1 MPWHEITSCSHVGWD
16 EKKEKK
22 KRRKKKELLRHPTI
36 ARTMCSSPLSVSGPC
51 RYCISYPRLSLT
63 ASASLTPSPAA
74 WWVAGSCAQG
84 GMGERTEVR
93 KPAAEASYQICV
105 GGHLSR
111 PYLTHRQTDEE
122 YRSTSQAK
130 QASCRYPARRFVFI
144 VGGRG
149 GMEVLQSR
157 KEREGEKK
165 KSGNSSDPGLQRH
178 PSRE

>member
-1 MPWHEITSCSHVGWD
+1 
-16 EKKEKK
+16 
-22 KRRKKKELLRHPTI
+22 
-36 ARTMCSSPLSVSGPC
+36 
-51 RYCISYPRLSLT
+51 
-63 ASASLTPSPAA
+63 
-74 WWVAGSCAQG
+74 
-84 GMGERTEVR
+84 MGERTEVR
-93 KPAAEASYQICV
+93 KPAAEASYQFCV

-157 KEREGEKK
+157 KEREGEGK